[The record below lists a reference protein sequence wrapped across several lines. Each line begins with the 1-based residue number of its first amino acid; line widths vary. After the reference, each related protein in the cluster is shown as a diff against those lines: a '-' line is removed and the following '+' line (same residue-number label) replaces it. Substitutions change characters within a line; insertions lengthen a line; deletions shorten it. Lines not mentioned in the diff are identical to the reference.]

1 MFTARIEKKKL
12 NNSVLLLMLFFV
24 LHVCFALTIRN
35 EYAFRK
41 AQLVYEFNTV
51 NFFISV
57 VCICAHT
64 FILTI
69 FKTKDFL
76 YSIAVL
82 ILIFFVFPSAVI
94 FTFVEGID
102 WRIFLS
108 HNIFFLA
115 VLLFSKIRIKIQTA
129 RIPLAQSKNFLML
142 VVIVGLIPFIFLF
155 FPYINYKNLLLQDI
169 YETRELML
177 STVNNVYTGYSY
189 SWFNKF
195 IIPCLLVF
203 GVYFKD
209 RVTIVIGSLA
219 LIFLFLCGAHKT
231 VFAGLIL
238 TFILYKYDYITKIN
252 YFIKILIVIGL
263 LALIASAIFND
274 DFFMMMSFRR
284 AFLLPAM
291 LDVLYFDF
299 FNSNHLFWSESFNEF
314 FHTNPY
320 DVQHSFVIGENYFG
334 DISWG
339 ANNGII
345 SDGFM
350 NAGMAGVL
358 VNITIVALY
367 FSFLNQLN
375 ISPKFFG
382 LFFLSVFVIVS
393 SSLTTVLLT
402 HGGIMLLFLSVFFL
416 KNTDK
421 QMA

>member
-1 MFTARIEKKKL
+1 MI
-12 NNSVLLLMLFFV
+12 LLFV
-24 LHVCFALTIRN
+24 LFITLHFCFAITVRN

-41 AQLVYEFNTV
+41 SQLVYEFNLL
-51 NFFISV
+51 NFFISTV
-57 VCICAHT
+57 CVCINT
-64 FILTI
+64 FLVTILRA
-69 FKTKDFL
+69 KDFL

-94 FTFVEGID
+94 FTFVQNID

-108 HNIFFLA
+108 HNLFFFA
-115 VLLFSKIRIKIQTA
+115 VLLASKIQIRIKTG
-129 RIPLAQSKNFLML
+129 RIPIAQSKNFLLL
-142 VVIVGLIPFIFLF
+142 VVVVGLIPFALLF
-155 FPYINYKNLLLQDI
+155 FPYINFKNLILQEI
-169 YETRELML
+169 YETRAVML
-177 STVNNVYTGYSY
+177 ASVNNLYTSYSY

-195 IIPCLLVF
+195 IIPCLLIF
-203 GVYFKD
+203 GIYFKD

-252 YFIKILIVIGL
+252 YFLKILIGIGL
-263 LALIASAIFND
+263 FALLVSVIFGND
-274 DFFMMMSFRR
+274 FIMAMSIRR

-291 LDVLYFDF
+291 VDVLYFDF
-299 FNSNHLFWSESFNEF
+299 FKNNHLLWSESFNELF
-314 FHTNPY
+314 QPNPY
-320 DVQHSFVIGENYFG
+320 QIEHSFVIGENYFG
-334 DISWG
+334 DITWG

-350 NAGMAGVL
+350 NAGMFGVV
-358 VNITIVALY
+358 VNITVVAFY

-382 LFFLSVFVIVS
+382 LFFLFVFVIIS
-393 SSLTTVLLT
+393 SALTTVLLT
-402 HGGIMLLFLSVFFL
+402 HGGIILLLLSVFFL

-421 QMA
+421 QMV